1 MKKLKKAL
9 ALLLSSA
16 FLFGGLAGC
25 NNNAGEP
32 GENPGTSGPGENKP
46 PVTPVVPSAPI
57 ISVTAPEAAGS
68 VTLSDDANPSANLY
82 EGKSVQQ
89 ALEKLMADNLTGSY
103 TIKVAPGTYKELLFY
118 TGSASIR
125 IEGTGTAEYGT
136 DVLIVESNSGNSNAM
151 ESLANAHNVTSGYFR
166 GSTRFDGTCNLVL
179 KNVTI
184 QNSYSRSANDGSS
197 TQAEAL
203 VFSSTG
209 NLVAYNSTFLSHQD
223 TLYLG
228 QKGGRMWFYKDY
240 IAGDVDFIWGYMDV
254 ALFEECTIYCRGD
267 ETDKSYI
274 FASRA
279 MAEDD
284 ANKGIVLLNNRIE
297 LPAGVNL
304 WYGRNSGSD
313 TTAAIL
319 NSTITGPGTLKSE
332 LYQSAPGKFVKD
344 AAGDLAIGYKDY
356 NNTLNGVLVDGSGRL
371 ANCGELSERVA
382 KREYNG
388 RYVILNRGYSEED
401 EKYKTVA
408 AAKIW
413 DISAYEEE
421 FGATEDKSSENIYVD
436 PVYVKNMIGG
446 STVQLEPSSDVAD
459 LTYTYVSSNPDIA
472 TVNETGL
479 VTAIENKTGT
489 SVITVTAS
497 NGKTDTMTVAV
508 IPVAIPVTE
517 MALKIEGESI
527 PRYGIATAKISFTP
541 AEATYQN
548 CTLTSD
554 NSKVKFY
561 DPASLTLKDSVDVT
575 GIGGSAEIFV
585 WFGDDVS
592 GATIT
597 AASTAEDSNTVK
609 ATATASTAAGKVT
622 WSSQAGSYRVKTDI
636 QSGKYGIFDGL
647 VIDSLAANSPLISAN
662 GKMSLKTADRMQTRN
677 VILYI
682 PVEGASTVAINLN
695 AESTGCSYHV
705 DENLFTS
712 TDNIVFT
719 YNYDGSKT
727 GIVLG
732 SEITGLGTAQA
743 IVGKEIENNG
753 KYLRV
758 DVVKDSADVYLTSID
773 VTKTGEFTANW
784 DIVEQTGAEGDYNF
798 GSADSVDASNNY
810 ASTDGFVTG
819 TGITADGKGHGY
831 AVAADSTI
839 KIKVDGMAQIDI
851 LGCAYGNGAPF
862 KATVGET
869 VLADVASCKAST
881 DGGIGATFYY
891 TTAAEADIVITFS
904 GAGWVHG
911 VKVTKL
917 DSWNSVT
924 GIAVTA
930 ADGATSVNTND
941 TLQLTATITP
951 ENATSKTVKW
961 SSGDETIATINGKGV
976 VTGVAAGSVTITAT
990 ATDGSGITGTI
1001 NIDVVAGGLQA
1012 GDSYIWDDADFTADD
1027 TLNGKAG
1034 TWKTLYID
1042 ATSGKFAD
1050 NGSTWIQCNTGTIVY
1065 VPVIADAKIIVEGYQ
1080 AGYTLT
1086 GGESTALT
1094 DNGDKTYTYNFVFA
1108 TDAVTVEGQEGKF
1121 AKITMGSNGYW
1132 GDIALNY

>member
-1 MKKLKKAL
+1 
-9 ALLLSSA
+9 
-16 FLFGGLAGC
+16 
-25 NNNAGEP
+25 
-32 GENPGTSGPGENKP
+32 
-46 PVTPVVPSAPI
+46 
-57 ISVTAPEAAGS
+57 
-68 VTLSDDANPSANLY
+68 
-82 EGKSVQQ
+82 
-89 ALEKLMADNLTGSY
+89 
-103 TIKVAPGTYKELLFY
+103 
-118 TGSASIR
+118 
-125 IEGTGTAEYGT
+125 
-136 DVLIVESNSGNSNAM
+136 
-151 ESLANAHNVTSGYFR
+151 
-166 GSTRFDGTCNLVL
+166 
-179 KNVTI
+179 
-184 QNSYSRSANDGSS
+184 
-197 TQAEAL
+197 
-203 VFSSTG
+203 
-209 NLVAYNSTFLSHQD
+209 
-223 TLYLG
+223 
-228 QKGGRMWFYKDY
+228 
-240 IAGDVDFIWGYMDV
+240 
-254 ALFEECTIYCRGD
+254 
-267 ETDKSYI
+267 
-274 FASRA
+274 
-279 MAEDD
+279 
-284 ANKGIVLLNNRIE
+284 
-297 LPAGVNL
+297 
-304 WYGRNSGSD
+304 
-313 TTAAIL
+313 
-319 NSTITGPGTLKSE
+319 
-332 LYQSAPGKFVKD
+332 
-344 AAGDLAIGYKDY
+344 
-356 NNTLNGVLVDGSGRL
+356 
-371 ANCGELSERVA
+371 
-382 KREYNG
+382 
-388 RYVILNRGYSEED
+388 
-401 EKYKTVA
+401 
-408 AAKIW
+408 
-413 DISAYEEE
+413 
-421 FGATEDKSSENIYVD
+421 
-436 PVYVKNMIGG
+436 
-446 STVQLEPSSDVAD
+446 
-459 LTYTYVSSNPDIA
+459 
-472 TVNETGL
+472 
-479 VTAIENKTGT
+479 
-489 SVITVTAS
+489 
-497 NGKTDTMTVAV
+497 
-508 IPVAIPVTE
+508 

-541 AEATYQN
+541 ADATYQN

-561 DPASLTLKDSVDVT
+561 DPTALTLKDSVDVT

-705 DENLFTS
+705 GENLFTS

-862 KATVGET
+862 KATAGET

-891 TTAAEADIVITFS
+891 TKAAEADIVITFS
-904 GAGWVHG
+904 KTGWVHG

-930 ADGATSVNTND
+930 ADGATSVATND

-961 SSGDETIATINGKGV
+961 SSSDETIATINGKGV

-1042 ATSGKFAD
+1042 ATSGKFSYN
-1050 NGSTWIQCNTGTIVY
+1050 NGSWIQCNTGTIVY

-1080 AGYTLT
+1080 TGYTLT

-1094 DNGDKTYTYNFVFA
+1094 DNGDKTYTYNFVFD

-1132 GDIALNY
+1132 GDITLNY